1 MALALKGVVFMKVTK
16 VVVKKVDK
24 ENSRLRGYASIVIDD
39 SLKIRDIR
47 IIEGEERLFIA
58 MPSRKMAEDKFIDVV
73 NPINTETRELFENAI
88 IEEYNKAE

>member
-1 MALALKGVVFMKVTK
+1 MKVTK

-88 IEEYNKAE
+88 IEEYNNAE